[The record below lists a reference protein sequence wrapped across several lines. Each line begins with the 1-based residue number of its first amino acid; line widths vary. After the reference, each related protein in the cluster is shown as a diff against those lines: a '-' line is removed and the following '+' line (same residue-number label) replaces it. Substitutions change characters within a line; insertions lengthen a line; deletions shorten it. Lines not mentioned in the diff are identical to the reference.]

1 MKRVR
6 LLLFLVL
13 FLAFLAG
20 ASWLVPPAKAQDH
33 IQVGAYGD
41 YFRLSQTNT
50 NLAGL
55 GGRAGVTVFPHV
67 MFEGEMSYDFDQ
79 GFTEHCVSTGC
90 TVTVANSNLKV
101 LHGLG
106 GFKLIGTR
114 HAIRPFLLIKGG
126 FVNFQLNP
134 KPASFGTFATS
145 VQNLR
150 RNNVTGVFYPGA
162 GVEGHLGPIGL
173 RLEAGDEIY
182 YAGPPHHN
190 ARVSFGPFLRF

>member
-1 MKRVR
+1 MKRVA
-6 LLLFLVL
+6 LLLFLS
-13 FLAFLAG
+13 AC
-20 ASWLVPPAKAQDH
+20 LVPLASAQDH

-50 NLAGL
+50 NMAGL
-55 GGRAGVTVFPHV
+55 GGRAGFGLSHHL
-67 MFEGEMSYDFDQ
+67 MFEAELNYDFDQ
-79 GFTEHCVSTGC
+79 GFAEHCLSTGC

-106 GFKLIGTR
+106 GFKVSGG
-114 HAIRPFLLIKGG
+114 HGVRPFLTLKGG

-134 KPASFGTFATS
+134 RPASFSGFVSS

-150 RNNVTGVFYPGA
+150 ANNVSGALYPGA
-162 GVEGHLGPIGL
+162 GVEGYLGPIGL

-182 YAGPPHHN
+182 FAGTAHHN
-190 ARVSFGPFLRF
+190 VRLAVGPFIRF

>member
-1 MKRVR
+1 MKRVA
-6 LLLFLVL
+6 LLL

-20 ASWLVPPAKAQDH
+20 ASWLVPSAKAQDH
-33 IQVGAYGD
+33 LQVGAYGD

-55 GGRAGVTVFPHV
+55 GGRAGVKLLDHV
-67 MFEGEMSYDFDQ
+67 MFEGEMSYDFEQ
-79 GFTEHCVSTGC
+79 AFTEVC
-90 TVTVANSNLKV
+90 TNCTTLTVAPSNLKV

-114 HAIRPFLLIKGG
+114 HAIRPFLLLKGG
-126 FVNFQLNP
+126 FVNFQMSTRP
-134 KPASFGTFATS
+134 PSFSGFTS
-145 VQNLR
+145 AVDNLR
-150 RNNVTGVFYPGA
+150 ANNLTGVFYPGA

-182 YAGPPHHN
+182 YTGSPHHN